1 MKDFDS
7 MDWLDSMQWL
17 EPDLT
22 ALDAVLGVLPGDD
35 YGPCGARCR
44 DGHACK
50 AHKVQGSK
58 RCRMHG
64 GLSTGPRTSEGI
76 ERIREANTRRWAEY
90 RATKAIQRP
99 ELPG

>member
-1 MKDFDS
+1 M
-7 MDWLDSMQWL
+7 
-17 EPDLT
+17 
-22 ALDAVLGVLPGDD
+22 
-35 YGPCGARCR
+35 
-44 DGHACK
+44 
-50 AHKVQGSK
+50 QGSK
-58 RCRMHG
+58 RCRNHG